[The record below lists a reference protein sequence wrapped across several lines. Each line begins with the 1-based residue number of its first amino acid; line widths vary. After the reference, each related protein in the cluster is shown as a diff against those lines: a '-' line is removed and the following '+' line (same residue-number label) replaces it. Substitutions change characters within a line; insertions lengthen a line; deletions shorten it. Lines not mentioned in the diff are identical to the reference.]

1 MRTVPV
7 IVIFSRELGE
17 LPIDPSSGEVLR
29 CIDGRAS
36 LESVLDASGLAEDE
50 ARGAMEDLV
59 SLGAVALVEVDERLT
74 ARSDAG
80 PASTERRS

>member
-7 IVIFSRELGE
+7 IVIPARELGA
-17 LPIDPSSGEVLR
+17 LPIDEPSGRVLR

-50 ARGAMEDLV
+50 ARGIMEDLV
-59 SLGAVALVEVDERLT
+59 SFGAVTLVEVDERLT
-74 ARSDAG
+74 ARSEA
-80 PASTERRS
+80 ARR